1 MVEPKPEE
9 EAVPSPWRGWDFTA
23 RELEVAEQLVL
34 LSETGGTSS
43 ELSPSAPPASRSSSL
58 LSVSATPPAAAPA
71 LQPQLATAVKM
82 VKDEQ
87 APLVASAAPRRT
99 PTTRYRLITE
109 IYQETKEIKGC
120 NELEGGGGR
129 RRRRGV
135 DQTAREG
142 RERRGEKDLP
152 SITHDS

>member
-9 EAVPSPWRGWDFTA
+9 EAVPSPWRGWNFSA

-34 LSETGGTSS
+34 LSESFGTSACRTATTSS

-58 LSVSATPPAAAPA
+58 LSVIATPPAAAPA
-71 LQPQLATAVKM
+71 FLPPQLQATGAVKT

-87 APLVASAAPRRT
+87 APPRAPPRAAP
-99 PTTRYRLITE
+99 TRYRLITE

-120 NELEGGGGR
+120 NELQGGGR
-129 RRRRGV
+129 GRRRRGV
-135 DQTAREG
+135 DE
-142 RERRGEKDLP
+142 
-152 SITHDS
+152 I